1 MNVSN
6 WPLDG
11 VMHAVGV
18 GVDIVVVYSL
28 VYYLLRWIRNVHS
41 LAIIRGVVFVGFLYV
56 VFQVLQL
63 HSINWV
69 LSQLTS
75 VFLIILVV
83 VFQHDLRRLLERLG
97 DPRWFMSV
105 DLYNSQEST
114 RVIKQLLRAVDIL
127 SKKKIGGL
135 LVIEMN
141 TDLSPYINTGIK
153 VDASVSAELLV
164 TLFWPNSPTHDGAI
178 ILQKN
183 KISSVDCLLPLSEAY
198 LIDRSIGTRHRA
210 ALGLS
215 ESTDALIII
224 VSEETGIVSLAE
236 NGNLTRYLN
245 REALEARF
253 FKLYKEPMGNTQT
266 AGCMRSWLTKE

>member
-215 ESTDALIII
+215 ESTDALIVI

-253 FKLYKEPMGNTQT
+253 FKLYKEPVAHAKPVGWLK
-266 AGCMRSWLTKE
+266 SWLTKA

>member
-1 MNVSN
+1 MTVSSFP
-6 WPLDG
+6 WDAC
-11 VMHAVGV
+11 MHAVGV
-18 GVDIVVVYSL
+18 LLDAAVVYSL
-28 VYYLLRWIRNVHS
+28 VYYLLRWIRDIHS

-56 VFQVLQL
+56 VFQALQL

-75 VFLIILVV
+75 VLLIILVV

-105 DLYNSQEST
+105 DLYNNQEST

-141 TDLSPYINTGIK
+141 TDLSPYINTGVK
-153 VDASVSAELLV
+153 VDAVVTAELLV

-178 ILQKN
+178 IIQKN

-215 ESTDALIII
+215 ESTDALIVI
-224 VSEETGIVSLAE
+224 VSEETGIISLAE

-253 FKLYKEPMGNTQT
+253 FKLYKEPAIDSKPSGWFRT
-266 AGCMRSWLTKE
+266 WFTKS

>member
-1 MNVSN
+1 MNLFN
-6 WPLDG
+6 FPLDS
-11 VMHAVGV
+11 VMHGVGI

-41 LAIIRGVVFVGFLYV
+41 LAIIRGVVFVGFIYV

-75 VFLIILVV
+75 VLLIILVV

-141 TDLSPYINTGIK
+141 TDLSPYINTGVQ
-153 VDASVSAELLV
+153 VDAVVTAELLV

-215 ESTDALIII
+215 ESTDALIVI

-253 FKLYKEPMGNTQT
+253 FKLYKEPASKPK
-266 AGCMRSWLTKE
+266 AGGWFRSWLTKT

>member
-18 GVDIVVVYSL
+18 GVDILVVYSL
-28 VYYLLRWIRNVHS
+28 VYYLLRWIQNVHS

-114 RVIKQLLRAVDIL
+114 RVIKQLLRAVDI
-127 SKKKIGGL
+127 
-135 LVIEMN
+135 
-141 TDLSPYINTGIK
+141 
-153 VDASVSAELLV
+153 
-164 TLFWPNSPTHDGAI
+164 
-178 ILQKN
+178 
-183 KISSVDCLLPLSEAY
+183 
-198 LIDRSIGTRHRA
+198 
-210 ALGLS
+210 
-215 ESTDALIII
+215 
-224 VSEETGIVSLAE
+224 
-236 NGNLTRYLN
+236 
-245 REALEARF
+245 
-253 FKLYKEPMGNTQT
+253 
-266 AGCMRSWLTKE
+266 

>member
-1 MNVSN
+1 MNLSN
-6 WPLDG
+6 FTLDS
-11 VMHAVGV
+11 VMHGVGI
-18 GVDIVVVYSL
+18 GVDIAVVYSL

-253 FKLYKEPMGNTQT
+253 FKLYKEPMGNTQS
-266 AGCMRSWLTKE
+266 AGWLRSWLTKA